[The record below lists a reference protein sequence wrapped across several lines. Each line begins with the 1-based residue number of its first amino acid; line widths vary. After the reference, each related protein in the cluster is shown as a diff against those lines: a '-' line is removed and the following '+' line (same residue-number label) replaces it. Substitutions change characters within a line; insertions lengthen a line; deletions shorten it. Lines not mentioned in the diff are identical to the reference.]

1 MTTKT
6 ETAILEAVTEQQKV
20 LKILLDRMDA
30 LEEKPEVVE
39 VTSHDAAIAAPKKV
53 TTLKTDDPELVAL
66 RGAITRPAKADLID
80 KCAQHS
86 HDALQTMILAGSK
99 AAREFMRGDIQLP
112 KSEGEFHLRLE
123 SSNGKYAHALLGRLE
138 KGKSPTVVT
147 SHTRSRMS
155 AGQEDKLK
163 GLLGRADMS
172 DKELLKFRPKGAS
185 EKYAAKHAWLKRTR
199 ANLS

>member
-30 LEEKPEVVE
+30 LEATPEVVE
-39 VTSHDAAIAAPKKV
+39 VTSHDAAVTAPKKV

-66 RGAITRPAKADLID
+66 RGAITRPAKANLID

-99 AAREFMRGDIQLP
+99 AARDFMRGDIQLP
-112 KSEGEFHLRLE
+112 KAEGEFHLRSE

-147 SHTRSRMS
+147 SHTRTV
-155 AGQEDKLK
+155 
-163 GLLGRADMS
+163 ADPSMTASMS

-185 EKYAAKHAWLKRTR
+185 EKYAARHAWLKRTR
-199 ANLS
+199 AGLAS